1 MLAIRKMGRL
11 LEGDGRMLRA
21 LKSDDTTAVSSWL
34 LDTNTHLEDTEPTK
48 QQTALILCARHG
60 SVKCMQMLL
69 QAGANPNATMMAG
82 ATAVYLAAQAGFANC
97 VQLLIRGGANVDVPT
112 SAGAT
117 ALHVAAQ
124 KGQSWI

>member
-1 MLAIRKMGRL
+1 MLAIRQQGRL
-11 LEGDGRMLRA
+11 AGNDGAMLQSLRA
-21 LKSDDTTAVSSWL
+21 DDTTAITAWIMDANS
-34 LDTNTHLEDTEPTK
+34 HLEDTEPAK

-82 ATAVYLAAQAGFANC
+82 ATAVYLAAQAAHTKC
-97 VQLLIRGGANVDVPT
+97 VQLLVRGGANVDVPT
-112 SAGAT
+112 TSGAT

-124 KGQSWI
+124 KGAY